1 MRAKIPGINKRLIAT
16 CIRGIAG
23 SRAVNHVE
31 GDGLRLSHPLTPTF
45 YAVGCDDCKTTYENL
60 EGSHFLLRMKL
71 ARARFPDGDNPH
83 RAS

>member
-23 SRAVNHVE
+23 SRSVNHVE
-31 GDGLRLSHPLTPTF
+31 GDGLRLSHPLTPAF

-60 EGSHFLLRMKL
+60 EGSHFLLHRIWPDET
-71 ARARFPDGDNPH
+71 FPGGEYPH